1 MKGPVPV
8 IPVMRPTEIEV
19 QTLPR
24 LQLTSSDIL
33 WNPNE
38 IFGNFDEEL
47 QDTWHDDDPTYHMVS
62 GMEILGN
69 IATRDTIISSINNS
83 SWSSKCDARY
93 LAKLLG
99 IGLKAAQRTID
110 STT

>member
-1 MKGPVPV
+1 MNDIPRAIDQQSPQCVTFPSKNVHIPLIMKGPVPV

-83 SWSSKCDARY
+83 S
-93 LAKLLG
+93 
-99 IGLKAAQRTID
+99 
-110 STT
+110 